1 LNVKNTGR
9 RKHAWIAITIA
20 IVTAMVSFTNSA
32 AQIPIQLVQWQPPI
46 TVPTPLESNSWFP
59 NLAVDSQGNV
69 HIVWCETYSA
79 DGSDFLYESIYYTMW
94 NGNQFSQFTDIAAPI
109 REIRR
114 NSIAID
120 QNDYLHMSFIDSFPI
135 NPYRLGYRT
144 VSTEDAF
151 SANNWSPVQH
161 INDRGQSYMNE
172 IAVFENSIHVLYE
185 DTGSEGGSCSE
196 CADMFY
202 RRSMDGGVNWDT
214 PIPFLPTDL
223 GTARPHLTID
233 QNGDLYASWDEG
245 WDRHSGR
252 GDPEYGVFTFSRDL
266 GETWS
271 QPMEV
276 RHPENTNAQ
285 LTVEGDGEGG
295 IMLVW
300 RTNSPTYP
308 GVYFMWSNDY
318 GDTWTQPATLP
329 SFMAR
334 SMINYFDS
342 FDMATDS
349 AGHIHLISTGYLMAS
364 DGKVG
369 DATGLYHFEWDGER
383 WYPPTQIYNGG
394 LIPEYPRLVIDNGN
408 QLHVTWF
415 VRYDAYEQGKP
426 HQVMYT
432 RGQSSAPMAEPP
444 APVRNQVKPLVAETG
459 GEEPVPA
466 ATMTSG
472 LTQATATLE
481 PVPVVPGNSLYT
493 EMDEYV
499 ILLAGIAPA
508 ALILGVAAHFIL
520 KRKRRIR

>member
-1 LNVKNTGR
+1 
-9 RKHAWIAITIA
+9 
-20 IVTAMVSFTNSA
+20 MVSFTNSA

-59 NLAVDSQGNV
+59 NLAIDSQGNV

-94 NGNQFSQFTDIAAPI
+94 NGSQFSQFTDIAAPI

-114 NSIAID
+114 NSLAID

-185 DTGSEGGSCSE
+185 DTGNAGGSCSE

-214 PIPFLPTDL
+214 PTPFLPTDL
-223 GTARPHLTID
+223 GTARPHLSID

-252 GDPEYGVFTFSRDL
+252 GNPQYGVFTFSRDL
-266 GETWS
+266 GESWS

-285 LTVEGDGEGG
+285 MTVEGDGKGASC
-295 IMLVW
+295 W
-300 RTNSPTYP
+300 F
-308 GVYFMWSNDY
+308 GV
-318 GDTWTQPATLP
+318 PIPL
-329 SFMAR
+329 
-334 SMINYFDS
+334 
-342 FDMATDS
+342 
-349 AGHIHLISTGYLMAS
+349 
-364 DGKVG
+364 
-369 DATGLYHFEWDGER
+369 
-383 WYPPTQIYNGG
+383 PTQGFIICGRA
-394 LIPEYPRLVIDNGN
+394 I
-408 QLHVTWF
+408 
-415 VRYDAYEQGKP
+415 
-426 HQVMYT
+426 M
-432 RGQSSAPMAEPP
+432 
-444 APVRNQVKPLVAETG
+444 
-459 GEEPVPA
+459 
-466 ATMTSG
+466 
-472 LTQATATLE
+472 
-481 PVPVVPGNSLYT
+481 
-493 EMDEYV
+493 V
-499 ILLAGIAPA
+499 ILGPNLPRY
-508 ALILGVAAHFIL
+508 LLSQLVL
-520 KRKRRIR
+520 